1 MGRES
6 RAPVTI
12 FDASSRNGNG
22 RFQQSAID
30 LGIDLE
36 YAAKLLQSFSN
47 TRKTYSHISR
57 LPEAIQD
64 FARNPH
70 SEIFDG
76 QYHSSLVRGDADVYG
91 TTAGVSMN
99 IC

>member
-1 MGRES
+1 MVAFNRVPS
-6 RAPVTI
+6 
-12 FDASSRNGNG
+12 
-22 RFQQSAID
+22 D

-36 YAAKLLQSFSN
+36 YAAKFLQSFSN

-91 TTAGVSMN
+91 AAAGVSMN